1 MKRWFLE
8 GWAEVLLTAVSLNLD
23 AANIP
28 RYEVFEAVLT
38 STKSYGNPFRDVTVT
53 ATFTAPSG
61 HKLTA
66 YGFHDGGSTW
76 RLRMAPDEAGQWRY
90 ITAASNAGDTGLDG
104 ESGSFECMPSAHKGF
119 IRPDPKWKYYFSFS
133 DGTPFFPMVDACFWM
148 TAGLTDTQRG
158 TYFDTRQAQGFNVI
172 WFSVEPGTK
181 HANATMP
188 VSGTWRRITT
198 WSNDFRALHPA
209 I

>member
-1 MKRWFLE
+1 MLEVNMKRWFIK

-119 IRPDPKWKYYFSFS
+119 LRPHPKWKYQESS
-133 DGTPFFPMVDACFWM
+133 PASSKTG
-148 TAGLTDTQRG
+148 
-158 TYFDTRQAQGFNVI
+158 
-172 WFSVEPGTK
+172 
-181 HANATMP
+181 
-188 VSGTWRRITT
+188 WRRWTS
-198 WSNDFRALHPA
+198 SNKHSGSLLPSN
-209 I
+209 